1 MADLKNNLSNIAAM
15 AERPQSPTNRPAQ
28 YNDRRNPYFGDP
40 TARFVQAYGKYASD
54 YTACRV
60 QGLDS
65 DPNNFYEW
73 SEQLIRFADARKK
86 GNAIDR
92 PIDNYKE
99 FLFVDKRIEYV
110 PEGAK
115 METMGSTWLV
125 TNPANISSAVGG
137 GIVRRCNATWNHLD
151 WYGNVLK
158 EPMVVENVKLNASAN
173 DFQETVLIMQGYFN
187 IIIQRNCET
196 ENLDV
201 NSRLILGRM
210 AYQITGYADVAQEFT
225 GDEESCRLLR
235 FTARMT
241 EPDKEKD
248 DLTRR
253 VANAYPFT
261 WEVNVGGRAA
271 MSAGEKAKFTA
282 YSLRNGEAADGDT
295 EHPTRY
301 LWYSSDESVC
311 RVDPSG
317 NVTAVGEGE
326 CTITAVLVQNEEHYG
341 TYQVTV
347 AESVSGVHWQTDPVE
362 KLEAY
367 GKTTLT
373 AIYTENG
380 AETGD
385 AVEWTFAGAAEDSY
399 TAEAEGNTATVYCW
413 GGSVKPLTVT
423 ATCKG
428 QSVSAEITLEGW

>member
-1 MADLKNNLSNIAAM
+1 MADIKNNLGNIAAM
-15 AERPQSPTNRPAQ
+15 AERVHATTNRPAQ

-73 SEQLIRFADARKK
+73 SDQLIRLADARKK

-99 FLFVDKRIEYV
+99 FLMVDRRIEYV

-137 GIVRRCNATWNHLD
+137 GIIRRCNTTWNHLD

-158 EPMVVENVKLNASAN
+158 EPMVVENVKLNANAN
-173 DFQETVLIMQGYFN
+173 DFQETVLMMQGYFN
-187 IIIQRNCET
+187 IIIQRNGET

-210 AYQITGYADVAQEFT
+210 AYQITGYSDVAQEFT
-225 GDEESCRLLR
+225 GEEDSCHVLR
-235 FTARMT
+235 FTARAT

-248 DLTRR
+248 DLVNR

-261 WEVNVGGRAA
+261 WEVNVSGKAV
-271 MSAGEKAKFTA
+271 MSAGETA
-282 YSLRNGEAADGDT
+282 QFAAASLRNGENADADP
-295 EHPTRY
+295 EHPTGY
-301 LWYSSDESVC
+301 LWKSSDE
-311 RVDPSG
+311 G
-317 NVTAVGEGE
+317 
-326 CTITAVLVQNEEHYG
+326 
-341 TYQVTV
+341 
-347 AESVSGVHWQTDPVE
+347 
-362 KLEAY
+362 
-367 GKTTLT
+367 
-373 AIYTENG
+373 
-380 AETGD
+380 
-385 AVEWTFAGAAEDSY
+385 FAGWLR
-399 TAEAEGNTATVYCW
+399 TAW
-413 GGSVKPLTVT
+413 
-423 ATCKG
+423 
-428 QSVSAEITLEGW
+428 

>member
-1 MADLKNNLSNIAAM
+1 MADIKKNLSNIAAM
-15 AERPQSPTNRPAQ
+15 AERPQAPTNRPAQ

-60 QGLDS
+60 QGMDS

-73 SEQLIRFADARKK
+73 SEQLVRFADARKK

-99 FLFVDKRIEYV
+99 ILFVDRRIEYV

-137 GIVRRCNATWNHLD
+137 GIIRRCNATWNHLD

-173 DFQETVLIMQGYFN
+173 DFQETMLMMQGYFN
-187 IIIQRNCET
+187 IIIQRNGET

-210 AYQITGYADVAQEFT
+210 AYQITGYSDVAQEFT
-225 GDEESCRLLR
+225 GDDESCRLLR

-271 MSAGEKAKFTA
+271 MSTGEKAKFTA
-282 YSLRNGEAADGDT
+282 YSLRNGEAADGDA

-301 LWYSSDESVC
+301 LWYSSDENVC

-341 TYQVTV
+341 TYAVTV

-362 KLEAY
+362 RLEAY

-380 AETGD
+380 AETGQTRGRGQQPD
-385 AVEWTFAGAAEDSY
+385 V
-399 TAEAEGNTATVYCW
+399 
-413 GGSVKPLTVT
+413 
-423 ATCKG
+423 G
-428 QSVSAEITLEGW
+428 QSGTVVC

>member
-1 MADLKNNLSNIAAM
+1 MADLKSNMGNIAAL
-15 AERPQSPTNRPAQ
+15 AERPKLPSNRPKQ
-28 YNDRRNPYFGDP
+28 FNDRRNPYFGDD
-40 TARFVQAYGKYASD
+40 TARFAAMYGKYASD

-60 QGLDS
+60 QGLDPE
-65 DPNNFYEW
+65 DFFAW
-73 SEQLIRFADARKK
+73 SEQLIRMPDARKK

-99 FLFVDKRIEYV
+99 FLMVNPRTEYV

-115 METMGSTWLV
+115 LETMGSVWLV
-125 TNPANISSAVGG
+125 TNPANISSAVGS
-137 GIVRRCNATWNHLD
+137 GIMRRCNATWNHLD

-158 EPMVVENVKLNASAN
+158 EPMVVENVKLNANAN

-187 IIIQRNCET
+187 IIIQRNGET

-225 GDEESCRLLR
+225 GDDDSCRLLR

-241 EPDKEKD
+241 EPDREKD
-248 DLTRR
+248 DLVRR

-271 MSAGEKAKFTA
+271 MSTGEKAKFTA
-282 YSLRNGEAADGDT
+282 YSMRNGEEADGDT

-301 LWYSSDESVC
+301 LWLSSDESVC
-311 RVDPSG
+311 RVDPGG

-341 TYQVTV
+341 TYAVTV

-362 KLEAY
+362 RLEAY

-385 AVEWTFAGAAEDSY
+385 TVEWTFTGAAEDSY
-399 TAEAEGNTATVYCW
+399 TAEVEGNTAAVYCW
-413 GGSVKPLTVT
+413 GGSVKPLLVT
-423 ATCKG
+423 ASCKG
-428 QSVSAEITLEGW
+428 QSVSAEIALEGW

>member
-1 MADLKNNLSNIAAM
+1 MADIKNSLGNIAAM
-15 AERPQSPTNRPAQ
+15 AERIHATTNRPAQ

-73 SEQLIRFADARKK
+73 SDQLIRLADARKK

-99 FLFVDKRIEYV
+99 FLMVDRRIEYV

-137 GIVRRCNATWNHLD
+137 GIIRRCNTTWNHLD

-158 EPMVVENVKLNASAN
+158 EPMVLESVKLNANAN
-173 DFQETVLIMQGYFN
+173 DFQETVLMMQGYFN
-187 IIIQRNCET
+187 IIIQRNKET
-196 ENLDV
+196 ADLDV
-201 NSRLILGRM
+201 NSRMILGRM

-225 GDEESCRLLR
+225 GDDESCRLLR

-248 DLTRR
+248 DLMNR
-253 VANAYPFT
+253 VANAYPFA
-261 WEVNVGGRAA
+261 WEINVGGKAV
-271 MSAGEKAKFTA
+271 MSKGEKVKFTA
-282 YSLRNGEAADGDT
+282 ASLRNGEKADGDA

-301 LWYSSDESVC
+301 LWFSSDESVC
-311 RVDPSG
+311 RVDAGG

-341 TYQVTV
+341 TYAVTV
-347 AESVSGVHWQTDPVE
+347 EESVSGVHWQTDPVE
-362 KLEAY
+362 RLEAY
-367 GKTTLT
+367 GKTVLT

-385 AVEWTFAGAAEDSY
+385 AVEWTFTGAAEDSY
-399 TAEAEGNTATVYCW
+399 TAEVEGNTATVYCW
-413 GGSVKPLTVT
+413 GGSVNPLTVT
-423 ATCKG
+423 ASCKG
-428 QSVSAEITLEGW
+428 QSVSAEIALEGW

>member
-1 MADLKNNLSNIAAM
+1 MADVKNNLGNIAAM
-15 AERPQSPTNRPAQ
+15 AERPQAPTNRPAQ

-73 SEQLIRFADARKK
+73 SEQLVRFADARKK

-99 FLFVDKRIEYV
+99 VLFVDRRIEYV

-137 GIVRRCNATWNHLD
+137 GIIRRCNTTWNHLD

-158 EPMVVENVKLNASAN
+158 EPMVLESVKLNANAN
-173 DFQETVLIMQGYFN
+173 DFQETVLMMQGYFN
-187 IIIQRNCET
+187 IIIQRNEET
-196 ENLDV
+196 ADLDV
-201 NSRLILGRM
+201 NSRMILGRM

-225 GDEESCRLLR
+225 GDEESVRLLR

-248 DLTRR
+248 DLMNR

-261 WEVNVGGRAA
+261 WEVNVSGKAV
-271 MSAGEKAKFTA
+271 MNAGETAKFKA
-282 YSLRNGEAADGDT
+282 SSLRNGEDADNDPEHPTGYLWESSDEGVCRVAADG
-295 EHPTRY
+295 
-301 LWYSSDESVC
+301 V
-311 RVDPSG
+311 
-317 NVTAVGEGE
+317 VTAVGNGV
-326 CTITAVLVQNEEHYG
+326 CTITAVLAQNKAQTG
-341 TYQVTV
+341 TYTVTV
-347 AESVSGVHWQTDPVE
+347 EEGVSGVHWQTDPVE

-380 AETGD
+380 VETGD
-385 AVEWTFAGAAEDSY
+385 TVEWTFTGAAEDSY
-399 TAEAEGNTATVYCW
+399 TAEVEGNTATVYCW
-413 GGSVKPLTVT
+413 GGSVKPLLVT
-423 ATCKG
+423 ASCMG
-428 QSVSAEITLEGW
+428 QSVSAEIELEGW

>member
-1 MADLKNNLSNIAAM
+1 MADIKKNLSNIAAM
-15 AERPQSPTNRPAQ
+15 AERPQAPTNRPAQ

-60 QGLDS
+60 QGMDS

-73 SEQLIRFADARKK
+73 SEQLVRFADARKK

-99 FLFVDKRIEYV
+99 FLFVDRRIEYV

-137 GIVRRCNATWNHLD
+137 GIIRRCNATWNHLD

-173 DFQETVLIMQGYFN
+173 DFQETMLIMQGYFN
-187 IIIQRNCET
+187 IIIQRNGET

-210 AYQITGYADVAQEFT
+210 AYQITGYSDVAQEFT
-225 GDEESCRLLR
+225 GNDESCRLLR

-271 MSAGEKAKFTA
+271 MGTGETARFTA
-282 YSLRNGEAADGDT
+282 ASLRNGEKADQDPA
-295 EHPTRY
+295 HPTSY
-301 LWYSSDESVC
+301 LWFSSDESVC
-311 RVDPSG
+311 RVDTSG

-341 TYQVTV
+341 TYVVTV

-362 KLEAY
+362 RLEAY

-385 AVEWTFAGAAEDSY
+385 TVEWTFTGAAEDSY
-399 TAEAEGNTATVYCW
+399 TAEVEGNTAAVYCW
-413 GGSVKPLTVT
+413 GGSVNPLTVT
-423 ATCKG
+423 ASCKG
-428 QSVSAEITLEGW
+428 QSVSAEIALEGW

>member
-1 MADLKNNLSNIAAM
+1 MADVKNNLGNIAAM
-15 AERPQSPTNRPAQ
+15 AERPQAPTNRPAQ
-28 YNDRRNPYFGDP
+28 YNDRRNPYFGDS

-73 SEQLIRFADARKK
+73 SEQLVRFADARKK

-99 FLFVDKRIEYV
+99 VLFVNRRIEYV

-115 METMGSTWLV
+115 LETMGSTWLV

-137 GIVRRCNATWNHLD
+137 GIIRRCNATWNHLD

-158 EPMVVENVKLNASAN
+158 EPMVVENVKLNANAN
-173 DFQETVLIMQGYFN
+173 DFQETMLIMQGYFN
-187 IIIQRNCET
+187 ITIQRNGET

-225 GDEESCRLLR
+225 GDDESCRLLR

-241 EPDKEKD
+241 EPDREKD
-248 DLTRR
+248 DLMRR

-261 WEVNVGGRAA
+261 WEVNVSGRAA
-271 MSAGEKAKFTA
+271 MSTGEKAKFTA
-282 YSLRNGEAADGDT
+282 ASLRNGEAADGDA

-311 RVDPSG
+311 RVDPTG
-317 NVTAVGEGE
+317 NVTAVGEGA

-341 TYQVTV
+341 TYTVTV

-362 KLEAY
+362 RLEAY
-367 GKTTLT
+367 GKTVLT

-385 AVEWTFAGAAEDSY
+385 AVEWTFTGAAEDSY
-399 TAEAEGNTATVYCW
+399 TAEVDGSTATVYCW
-413 GGSVKPLTVT
+413 GGSVNPLTVT
-423 ATCKG
+423 AACKG
-428 QSVSAEITLEGW
+428 KSVSTDITLEGW

>member
-1 MADLKNNLSNIAAM
+1 MADIKNNLGNIATM
-15 AERPQSPTNRPAQ
+15 SDRPKAAGNRPPQ
-28 YNDRRNPYFGDP
+28 YKDRKNPYFADA
-40 TARFVQAYGKYASD
+40 TSRFIAQYAKYASD
-54 YTACRV
+54 YTSCRM
-60 QGLDS
+60 QGLQLDDFYAWS
-65 DPNNFYEW
+65 D
-73 SEQLIRFADARKK
+73 QLIRLPDARKK

-99 FLFVDKRIEYV
+99 FLMVDPRIEYV

-137 GIVRRCNATWNHLD
+137 GIIRRCNTTWNHLD

-158 EPMVVENVKLNASAN
+158 EPMVVENVKLNANAN

-187 IIIQRNCET
+187 IIIQRNPET
-196 ENLDV
+196 EDLDV

-210 AYQITGYADVAQEFT
+210 AYQITGYSDVAQEFT
-225 GDEESCRLLR
+225 GDEDSCHVLR
-235 FTARMT
+235 FTARAT

-248 DLTRR
+248 DLVNR

-261 WEVNVGGRAA
+261 WEVNVSGKAV
-271 MSAGEKAKFTA
+271 MSAGETA
-282 YSLRNGEAADGDT
+282 QFAAASLRNGEDADDDPEHPTGYLWESSDEGVCWVAADG
-295 EHPTRY
+295 
-301 LWYSSDESVC
+301 V
-311 RVDPSG
+311 
-317 NVTAVGEGE
+317 VTAVGNGV
-326 CTITAVLVQNEEHYG
+326 CTITAVLVQNEKHYG
-341 TYQVTV
+341 TYAVTV
-347 AESVSGVHWQTDPVE
+347 AESVSGIHWQTDPVE

-385 AVEWTFAGAAEDSY
+385 AVEWIFAGAAEGSY
-399 TAEAEGNTATVYCW
+399 TAEVEGSTATVYCW

-423 ATCKG
+423 ASCKG
-428 QSVSAEITLEGW
+428 QSVSAEIALEGW

>member
-1 MADLKNNLSNIAAM
+1 MADVKNNLGNIAAM
-15 AERPQSPTNRPAQ
+15 AERPQAPTNRPAQ

-60 QGLDS
+60 QGLDR
-65 DPNNFYEW
+65 DPANFYEW
-73 SEQLIRFADARKK
+73 SEQLVRFADARKK

-99 FLFVDKRIEYV
+99 FLFVDRRIEYV

-137 GIVRRCNATWNHLD
+137 GIIRRCNATWNHLD

-158 EPMVVENVKLNASAN
+158 EPMVVENVKLNADAN

-187 IIIQRNCET
+187 IIIQRNGET

-225 GDEESCRLLR
+225 GDDDSCRLLR

-241 EPDKEKD
+241 EPDREKD
-248 DLTRR
+248 DLVNR

-282 YSLRNGEAADGDT
+282 ASLRNGIAADGDA

-301 LWYSSDESVC
+301 LWFSSDESVC
-311 RVDPSG
+311 RVDPGG

-326 CTITAVLVQNEEHYG
+326 CTITAVLVQNEEHCG
-341 TYQVTV
+341 TYAVTV

-367 GKTTLT
+367 GKTMLT

-380 AETGD
+380 VETGD
-385 AVEWTFAGAAEDSY
+385 TVEWTFTGAAEDSY
-399 TAEAEGNTATVYCW
+399 TAEVEGNTAAVYCW
-413 GGSVKPLTVT
+413 GGSVKPLLVT
-423 ATCKG
+423 ASCKG
-428 QSVSAEITLEGW
+428 QSVSAEIALEGW

>member
-1 MADLKNNLSNIAAM
+1 MANIKNHLSNIAAM
-15 AERPQSPTNRPAQ
+15 GERTQSPTNRPAQ
-28 YNDRRNPYFGDP
+28 YNDRRDPYFGDQ

-65 DPNNFYEW
+65 DPANFYKW
-73 SEQLIRFADARKK
+73 SDQLIRLADARKK

-99 FLFVDKRIEYV
+99 FLMVDRRIEYV

-137 GIVRRCNATWNHLD
+137 GIMRRCNATWNHVD
-151 WYGNVLK
+151 WYGNLRK
-158 EPMVVENVKLNASAN
+158 EPMVVENVKLNANAN
-173 DFQETVLIMQGYFN
+173 DFQETVLMMQGYFN
-187 IIIQRNCET
+187 IIMQRNCAT
-196 ENLDV
+196 EELDV

-210 AYQITGYADVAQEFT
+210 AYQITGYSDVSQEFT
-225 GDEESCRLLR
+225 GDEESRRLLR

-241 EPDKEKD
+241 EPDREKD
-248 DLTRR
+248 DLVRR

-271 MSAGEKAKFTA
+271 MSVGEKAKFTA
-282 YSLRNGEAADGDT
+282 VSLRNGVVADGDAA
-295 EHPTRY
+295 HPVRY
-301 LWYSSDESVC
+301 LWYSSDKDVC
-311 RVDPSG
+311 RVDPAGS
-317 NVTAVGEGE
+317 VTAVGEGR
-326 CTITAVLVQNEEHYG
+326 CTITAVLVQNESFTGDYE
-341 TYQVTV
+341 VTV
-347 AESVSGVHWQTDPVE
+347 AQSASGIHWQTDPAERLGVYE
-362 KLEAY
+362 
-367 GKTTLT
+367 KTTLT
-373 AIYTENG
+373 AVYTENG

-385 AVEWTFAGAAEDSY
+385 AVEWRFSGAAEDSY
-399 TAEAEGNTATVYCW
+399 TAEVDGSTATVYCW

-423 ATCKG
+423 AACKG
-428 QSVSAEITLEGW
+428 KSVSAVIALEGW

>member
-1 MADLKNNLSNIAAM
+1 MADIKNNLGNIAAM
-15 AERPQSPTNRPAQ
+15 AERVHATTNRPAQ

-65 DPNNFYEW
+65 DPNNFYKW
-73 SEQLIRFADARKK
+73 SDQLIRLADARKK

-99 FLFVDKRIEYV
+99 FLFVDRRIEYV

-125 TNPANISSAVGG
+125 TNPTNISSAVGG
-137 GIVRRCNATWNHLD
+137 GIIRRCNATWNHLD

-173 DFQETVLIMQGYFN
+173 DFQETMLIMQGYFN
-187 IIIQRNCET
+187 IIIQRNGET

-201 NSRLILGRM
+201 NSRMILGRM
-210 AYQITGYADVAQEFT
+210 AYQITGYSDVAQEFT
-225 GDEESCRLLR
+225 GDDESCRLLR

-271 MSAGEKAKFTA
+271 MSTGEKAKFTA
-282 YSLRNGEAADGDT
+282 YSLRNGQAADGDA

-301 LWYSSDESVC
+301 LWYSSDENVC

-317 NVTAVGEGE
+317 NVTAVGDGK

-341 TYQVTV
+341 TYAVTV

-362 KLEAY
+362 RLEAY

-385 AVEWTFAGAAEDSY
+385 AVEWTFTEAAEDSY
-399 TAEAEGNTATVYCW
+399 TAEVAGNAATIYCW

-428 QSVSAEITLEGW
+428 QSVSTDITLEGW

>member
-99 FLFVDKRIEYV
+99 FLFVDRRIEYV

-151 WYGNVLK
+151 WYGNVLQ

-187 IIIQRNCET
+187 IIIQRNGET

-210 AYQITGYADVAQEFT
+210 AYQITGYADVAQEFI

-241 EPDKEKD
+241 EPDREKD
-248 DLTRR
+248 DLVRR

-271 MSAGEKAKFTA
+271 MSVGEKAKFTA
-282 YSLRNGEAADGDT
+282 YSLRNGETADGDT

-317 NVTAVGEGE
+317 NVTAVGEGD
-326 CTITAVLVQNEEHYG
+326 CTITAVLVQNEEQYG

-362 KLEAY
+362 RLEAY

-385 AVEWTFAGAAEDSY
+385 AIEWSFTGAAEDSY
-399 TAEAEGNTATVYCW
+399 TAEVEGNTATIYCW

-423 ATCKG
+423 ASCKG
-428 QSVSAEITLEGW
+428 QSVSTDITLEGW

>member
-1 MADLKNNLSNIAAM
+1 MADIKNSLGNIAAM
-15 AERPQSPTNRPAQ
+15 AERVHATTNRPAQ

-40 TARFVQAYGKYASD
+40 TARFVQTYGKYASD

-73 SEQLIRFADARKK
+73 SDQLIRLADARKK
-86 GNAIDR
+86 GNAIGR

-99 FLFVDKRIEYV
+99 VLFVDRRIEYV

-137 GIVRRCNATWNHLD
+137 GIIRRCNTTWNHLD

-158 EPMVVENVKLNASAN
+158 EPMVLESVKLNANAN
-173 DFQETVLIMQGYFN
+173 DFQETVLMMQGYFN
-187 IIIQRNCET
+187 IIIQRNEET
-196 ENLDV
+196 ADLDV
-201 NSRLILGRM
+201 NSRMILGRM

-225 GDEESCRLLR
+225 GDEESVRLLR

-248 DLTRR
+248 DLMNR
-253 VANAYPFT
+253 VANAYPFA
-261 WEVNVGGRAA
+261 WEIKVGGKAV
-271 MSAGEKAKFTA
+271 MSKGEKVKFTA
-282 YSLRNGEAADGDT
+282 ASLRNGEKADGDA

-301 LWYSSDESVC
+301 LWFSSDESVC
-311 RVDPSG
+311 RVDAGG

-341 TYQVTV
+341 TYAVTV

-385 AVEWTFAGAAEDSY
+385 TVEWIFAGAAEGSY
-399 TAEAEGNTATVYCW
+399 TAEVEGNTATVYCW

-423 ATCKG
+423 ASCKG
-428 QSVSAEITLEGW
+428 QSVSAEIALEGW

>member
-1 MADLKNNLSNIAAM
+1 MADVKNNLSNIAAM

-65 DPNNFYEW
+65 DPTNFYEW

-99 FLFVDKRIEYV
+99 FLFVDRRIEYA

-173 DFQETVLIMQGYFN
+173 DFQETMLIMQGYFN
-187 IIIQRNCET
+187 IIIQRNEET
-196 ENLDV
+196 KDLDV
-201 NSRLILGRM
+201 NSRMILGKM

-248 DLTRR
+248 DLVNR

-282 YSLRNGEAADGDT
+282 ASLRNGEAADGDA

-301 LWYSSDESVC
+301 LWFSSDESVC
-311 RVDPSG
+311 RVDPGG
-317 NVTAVGEGE
+317 NVTAVGEGD

-341 TYQVTV
+341 AYAVTV

-362 KLEAY
+362 RLNAY
-367 GKTTLT
+367 GKTALA

-380 AETGD
+380 TETED
-385 AVEWTFAGAAEDSY
+385 AIEWTFTGAAEDSY
-399 TAEAEGNTATVYCW
+399 TAEAAGNTAAIYCW

-428 QSVSAEITLEGW
+428 QSVSTDITLEGW

>member
-1 MADLKNNLSNIAAM
+1 MADVKSNLSNITAM
-15 AERPQSPTNRPAQ
+15 ADRPQSLTNRPTQ
-28 YNDRRNPYFGDP
+28 YSDRRKNYLGDP
-40 TARFVQAYGKYASD
+40 TARFMQTYGKYASD

-60 QGLDS
+60 QGLDD
-65 DPNNFYEW
+65 DPANFYEW

-99 FLFVDKRIEYV
+99 FLFVDQRIEYV

-125 TNPANISSAVGG
+125 TNPSNISSAVGG

-158 EPMVVENVKLNASAN
+158 EPMVVESSKLNASAN
-173 DFQETVLIMQGYFN
+173 DFQETMLIMQGYFN
-187 IIIQRNCET
+187 IIIQRNEET
-196 ENLDV
+196 KDLDV
-201 NSRLILGRM
+201 NSRMILGRM

-225 GDEESCRLLR
+225 GDDESIRLLR

-248 DLTRR
+248 DLVNH
-253 VANAYPFT
+253 VANAFPFT

-271 MSAGEKAKFTA
+271 MSVGEKAQFSA
-282 YSLRNGEAADGDT
+282 ASLRNGEAAEST
-295 EHPTRY
+295 EEHTVRY
-301 LWYSSDESVC
+301 VWFSSDESVC
-311 RVDPSG
+311 RVDTDG
-317 NVTAVGEGE
+317 NVTAVGEGS
-326 CTITAVLVQNEEHYG
+326 CTITAVLVQND
-341 TYQVTV
+341 TYRGSYDVSV

-362 KLEAY
+362 SLNAY
-367 GKTTLT
+367 GSTTLT
-373 AIYTENG
+373 AVYTENG
-380 AETGD
+380 AETAD
-385 AVEWTFAGAAEDSY
+385 AVEWSFTGAAEDSY
-399 TAEAEGNTATVYCW
+399 TAEVDGNTAAIYCW

-428 QSVSAEITLEGW
+428 KSVSTDIALEGW

>member
-362 KLEAY
+362 NLEAY

-399 TAEAEGNTATVYCW
+399 TAEVEGNTATIYCW

>member
-1 MADLKNNLSNIAAM
+1 MADVKNNLGNIAAM
-15 AERPQSPTNRPAQ
+15 AERPQAPTNRPAQ
-28 YNDRRNPYFGDP
+28 YNDRHNPYFGDP

-73 SEQLIRFADARKK
+73 SEQLVRLADARK
-86 GNAIDR
+86 
-92 PIDNYKE
+92 
-99 FLFVDKRIEYV
+99 
-110 PEGAK
+110 
-115 METMGSTWLV
+115 
-125 TNPANISSAVGG
+125 NPANISSAVGG
-137 GIVRRCNATWNHLD
+137 GIIRRCNATWNHLD

-158 EPMVVENVKLNASAN
+158 EPMVVENVKLNANAN
-173 DFQETVLIMQGYFN
+173 DFQETMLIMQGYFN
-187 IIIQRNCET
+187 ITIQRNGET
-196 ENLDV
+196 KNLDV

-225 GDEESCRLLR
+225 GDDESCRLLR

-241 EPDKEKD
+241 EPDREKD
-248 DLTRR
+248 DLVRR

-261 WEVNVGGRAA
+261 WEVNVSGRAA

-282 YSLRNGEAADGDT
+282 ASLRNGEAADGDT

-311 RVDPSG
+311 RVDPTG

-341 TYQVTV
+341 TYAVTV

-362 KLEAY
+362 RLEAY
-367 GKTTLT
+367 GKTVLT

-385 AVEWTFAGAAEDSY
+385 AVEWTFTGAAEDSY
-399 TAEAEGNTATVYCW
+399 TAEVDGSTATVYCW

-423 ATCKG
+423 AACKG
-428 QSVSAEITLEGW
+428 KSVSTDITLEGW

>member
-1 MADLKNNLSNIAAM
+1 MADVKNNLGNIAAM
-15 AERPQSPTNRPAQ
+15 AERPQAPTNRPAQ

-73 SEQLIRFADARKK
+73 SEQLVRFADARKK

-99 FLFVDKRIEYV
+99 ILFVDRRIEYV

-137 GIVRRCNATWNHLD
+137 GIIRRCNATWNHLD

-158 EPMVVENVKLNASAN
+158 EPMVVENVKLNANAN
-173 DFQETVLIMQGYFN
+173 DFQETMLIMQGYFN
-187 IIIQRNCET
+187 ITIQRNGET

-225 GDEESCRLLR
+225 GDDESCRLLR

-248 DLTRR
+248 DLVRR

-261 WEVNVGGRAA
+261 WEVNVSGRAA

-282 YSLRNGEAADGDT
+282 YSLRNGEAADGDA

-311 RVDPSG
+311 RVDPTG
-317 NVTAVGEGE
+317 NVTAVGDGA

-341 TYQVTV
+341 TYAVTV

-362 KLEAY
+362 RLEAY

-385 AVEWTFAGAAEDSY
+385 AVEWTFTGAAEDSY
-399 TAEAEGNTATVYCW
+399 TAEVDGSTATVYCW
-413 GGSVKPLTVT
+413 GGSVNPLTVT

-428 QSVSAEITLEGW
+428 KSVSTDITLEGW

>member
-1 MADLKNNLSNIAAM
+1 MADIKNNLGNIAAM
-15 AERPQSPTNRPAQ
+15 AELVHATTNRPAQ

-73 SEQLIRFADARKK
+73 SDQLIRLADARKK

-99 FLFVDKRIEYV
+99 VLFVDRRIEYV

-137 GIVRRCNATWNHLD
+137 GIIRRCNTTWNHMD

-158 EPMVVENVKLNASAN
+158 EPMVLESVKLNANAN
-173 DFQETVLIMQGYFN
+173 DFQETVLMMQGYFN
-187 IIIQRNCET
+187 IIIQRNEET
-196 ENLDV
+196 ADLDV
-201 NSRLILGRM
+201 NSRMILGRM

-225 GDEESCRLLR
+225 GDEKSVRLLR

-248 DLTRR
+248 DLINR
-253 VANAYPFT
+253 VANAYPFA
-261 WEVNVGGRAA
+261 WEINVGGKAV
-271 MSAGEKAKFTA
+271 MSKGEKVKFTA
-282 YSLRNGEAADGDT
+282 ASLRNGEKADGDT
-295 EHPTRY
+295 AHPTRY
-301 LWYSSDESVC
+301 LWYSNDESVC
-311 RVDPSG
+311 RVDIGG

-341 TYQVTV
+341 TYAVTV
-347 AESVSGVHWQTDPVE
+347 AESVSGIHWQTDPVE

-373 AIYTENG
+373 AVYTENG

-385 AVEWTFAGAAEDSY
+385 AVEWIFAGAAEGSY
-399 TAEAEGNTATVYCW
+399 TAEVEGSTATVYCW

-423 ATCKG
+423 ASCKG
-428 QSVSAEITLEGW
+428 QSVSAEIALEGW